1 MENYKISV
9 IVPVYKVESYLEQ
22 CISSIIKQTYK
33 NLEII
38 LVNDGS
44 PDNCGKLCD
53 IYAKKDSRIKVIH
66 KKNGGLSDARNV
78 ALDIATGDYIGFVD
92 SDDWININ
100 MYEVL
105 INEAKNEDADIVECK
120 FKSVY
125 DRNIKIDMNE
135 VIEKK
140 IFNAEEAIKQH
151 LKGKYFY
158 RCVWNKIYK
167 KELFKDIRF
176 PYSKLAE
183 DLYVTY
189 KLFYKSSKLISV
201 NFQGYYYYIRDNSI
215 MGIGDFKLA
224 MSTFEGIKEQH
235 EFICSNLPKLKPM
248 IDKLYINCLLKSY
261 VECKKNEI
269 DIENIKDIQYYERII
284 TSELKRKD
292 INTSGISKLAFILY
306 KLYPGLFV
314 KIMYKLKK
322 EGRHK

>member
-105 INEAKNEDADIVECK
+105 INEAKK
-120 FKSVY
+120 
-125 DRNIKIDMNE
+125 
-135 VIEKK
+135 
-140 IFNAEEAIKQH
+140 
-151 LKGKYFY
+151 
-158 RCVWNKIYK
+158 
-167 KELFKDIRF
+167 
-176 PYSKLAE
+176 
-183 DLYVTY
+183 
-189 KLFYKSSKLISV
+189 
-201 NFQGYYYYIRDNSI
+201 
-215 MGIGDFKLA
+215 
-224 MSTFEGIKEQH
+224 
-235 EFICSNLPKLKPM
+235 
-248 IDKLYINCLLKSY
+248 
-261 VECKKNEI
+261 
-269 DIENIKDIQYYERII
+269 
-284 TSELKRKD
+284 
-292 INTSGISKLAFILY
+292 
-306 KLYPGLFV
+306 
-314 KIMYKLKK
+314 
-322 EGRHK
+322 

>member
-120 FKSVY
+120 FYSAYPAFVY
-125 DRNIKIDMNE
+125 GRTIWR
-135 VIEKK
+135 
-140 IFNAEEAIKQH
+140 
-151 LKGKYFY
+151 L
-158 RCVWNKIYK
+158 
-167 KELFKDIRF
+167 
-176 PYSKLAE
+176 
-183 DLYVTY
+183 
-189 KLFYKSSKLISV
+189 V
-201 NFQGYYYYIRDNSI
+201 N
-215 MGIGDFKLA
+215 L
-224 MSTFEGIKEQH
+224 
-235 EFICSNLPKLKPM
+235 
-248 IDKLYINCLLKSY
+248 
-261 VECKKNEI
+261 V
-269 DIENIKDIQYYERII
+269 
-284 TSELKRKD
+284 
-292 INTSGISKLAFILY
+292 
-306 KLYPGLFV
+306 
-314 KIMYKLKK
+314 
-322 EGRHK
+322 